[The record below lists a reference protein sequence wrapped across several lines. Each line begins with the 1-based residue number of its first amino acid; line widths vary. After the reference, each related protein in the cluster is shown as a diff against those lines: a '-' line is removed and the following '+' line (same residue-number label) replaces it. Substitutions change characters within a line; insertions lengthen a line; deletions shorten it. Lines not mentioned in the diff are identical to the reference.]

1 MGGWFLRD
9 HRVGGGARSD
19 AGVFRC
25 TAGHCVATGL
35 AVLTGDLIGEY
46 LSEKVVAYA
55 GGALFISF
63 AVGTLIEIFE
73 KLN

>member
-1 MGGWFLRD
+1 
-9 HRVGGGARSD
+9 
-19 AGVFRC
+19 
-25 TAGHCVATGL
+25 
-35 AVLTGDLIGEY
+35 LIGDY

>member
-1 MGGWFLRD
+1 
-9 HRVGGGARSD
+9 
-19 AGVFRC
+19 
-25 TAGHCVATGL
+25 
-35 AVLTGDLIGEY
+35 
-46 LSEKVVAYA
+46 VAYA